1 MVGDLYSHYLP
12 IGASFQN
19 LPSPE
24 NIQLSDY
31 CAFPSEMTT
40 KRSVTMVLIVQFT
53 QVKSTYA
60 NICIPPFCCL
70 VVKATTKFIFV
81 WNFTIVLS
89 ARLVIT
95 GSTAKL
101 EGDKR
106 VWPPMMVLKL
116 IGHQQPVACSSS
128 FSSMLLY
135 YLSLDL
141 SGFHAILGHYKRGFS
156 SSLNNK
162 WHNP

>member
-1 MVGDLYSHYLP
+1 IRVRAKPRSMDRVGDE
-12 IGASFQN
+12 Q
-19 LPSPE
+19 
-24 NIQLSDY
+24 
-31 CAFPSEMTT
+31 C
-40 KRSVTMVLIVQFT
+40 LIVGALAILACGSVFVGSKGFSSVSFKKRRT
-53 QVKSTYA
+53 KKNEKDGCETG
-60 NICIPPFCCL
+60 L

-95 GSTAKL
+95 GNTAKL

-156 SSLNNK
+156 SPLNNE